1 MRRVRFTIVGGFA
14 DSPFSAGQRYTLD
27 FSFDPDVEDEAP
39 GDAAIGQY
47 RAIKNFEF
55 RIGDYVGTKPDENQF
70 VQVRNDDPNNSN
82 RDFYTALSTAWAG
95 DSIGGQQP
103 DSGSVS
109 HLLQLID
116 FEGEAFAGVDLPEEV
131 PTLEDFEEAT
141 FQFNFDGGGFVIGE
155 ITSFGYGLRK
165 PLAYWDFEELDAD
178 GTPDVSGNGNDGT
191 KVGDLIPGEGAPLGS
206 TPGRGGAFSTNVPDR
221 GHLDIPEISVDQLVS
236 QNGSYTFATWLRP
249 TFRTV
254 GGNYVFAPS
263 EEGFQLGITPSGRL
277 VTQNS
282 AGDQGIGST
291 NIALDE
297 WVHVVWTYDGENDR
311 ASIYLN
317 GEPEVEDDPQAPNGT
332 GNLKVGSGRS
342 GGLNFIGLLD
352 DVAVWDSLLTRAEI
366 ALLAEGA
373 SPVGQETVLPSGLGY
388 TLSGRVQTP
397 DGVPAVGATVRATP
411 IGAET
416 ITDGE
421 GRFSFTELSPSDGAI
436 SLFANFTDGGNTT
449 WSGFCPRVRRDEG
462 DIGNLFCAII
472 LTEGTPL
479 AKVYEFSEVGVL
491 PDSDEGEFFNNS
503 GSPTS
508 SVFTVENGFLEQ
520 RTFEINGNVTY
531 FLSERI
537 GFGSRGHRPFPRR
550 GDGGEAANSWNAC
563 SVAPQRLGWSFF

>member
-1 MRRVRFTIVGGFA
+1 M
-14 DSPFSAGQRYTLD
+14 
-27 FSFDPDVEDEAP
+27 
-39 GDAAIGQY
+39 
-47 RAIKNFEF
+47 
-55 RIGDYVGTKPDENQF
+55 
-70 VQVRNDDPNNSN
+70 
-82 RDFYTALSTAWAG
+82 
-95 DSIGGQQP
+95 
-103 DSGSVS
+103 
-109 HLLQLID
+109 
-116 FEGEAFAGVDLPEEV
+116 
-131 PTLEDFEEAT
+131 
-141 FQFNFDGGGFVIGE
+141 
-155 ITSFGYGLRK
+155 
-165 PLAYWDFEELDAD
+165 
-178 GTPDVSGNGNDGT
+178 
-191 KVGDLIPGEGAPLGS
+191 
-206 TPGRGGAFSTNVPDR
+206 
-221 GHLDIPEISVDQLVS
+221 
-236 QNGSYTFATWLRP
+236 
-249 TFRTV
+249 
-254 GGNYVFAPS
+254 
-263 EEGFQLGITPSGRL
+263 GITPSGRL

-531 FLSERI
+531 FYPSASDLGAGDIDPSRDVVMEVRLRILGTPAQSRLNGWGGAFFEVTNGTHRYPI
-537 GFGSRGHRPFPRR
+537 GFVPTGFDTSPNEDPLGLVTGIDIHGLYTYRIESPADSDRFTVFQDGRLVFSGVAAPDTRYNHFSFGDGKSPAGNGADVSWDYVMVHQFPGRLTPLTMPQLAPTVSYGGDLSQGRIFLAPGEGSRTP
-550 GDGGEAANSWNAC
+550 
-563 SVAPQRLGWSFF
+563 